1 MGKKINIG
9 ADPALMNKAIKTALG
24 YQGGKL
30 SYLTEGETKRL
41 VASMVAS
48 ESYGGD
54 LNPTKNRNMY
64 GRYQFSAIALVDIG
78 YLNLEK
84 WKQADGGRRKMSD
97 DEIRAFV
104 DNPNNWNNGLSKE
117 KFLGSAKIQDE
128 AFAKLAENNHKYA
141 LLFSSIPT
149 AQCENL

>member
-41 VASMVAS
+41 VASVVAS

-54 LNPTKNRNMY
+54 LNPKGNRNMY
-64 GRYQFSAIALVDIG
+64 GRYQLSAVALADIE
-78 YLNLEK
+78 YLNRKK
-84 WKQADGGRRKMSD
+84 WDQAGDDNMSPAAK
-97 DEIRAFV
+97 RAFV